1 MADLTAYYNE
11 IKDEKQKLDEQF
23 PDGFLFVT
31 AVRNVSKGNR
41 TGGTVTE
48 VTTAAAAKHLVNI
61 TARISTPA
69 EIEAFKQQCEAFA
82 HRMNAAEQTR
92 NWQRNGQRF
101 INLVQGPR

>member
-31 AVRNVSKGNR
+31 AVRNVSKGSM

-48 VTTAAAAKHLVNI
+48 VTTRTGAKHLVDI
-61 TARISTPA
+61 TARVSTPL
-69 EIEAFKQQCEAFA
+69 EIEAFKQQALAFA
-82 HRMNAAEQTR
+82 ERMNAAEQK
-92 NWQRNGQRF
+92 RNGQRF
-101 INLVQGPR
+101 INLVQGPAK